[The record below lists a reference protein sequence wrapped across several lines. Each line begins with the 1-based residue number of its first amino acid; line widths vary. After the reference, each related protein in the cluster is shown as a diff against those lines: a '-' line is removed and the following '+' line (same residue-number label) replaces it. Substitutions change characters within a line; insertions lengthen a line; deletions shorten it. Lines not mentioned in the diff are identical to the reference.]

1 MSNYPAGIGNY
12 FSEQAEWEMAIERA
26 EERIVEEYGD
36 GDLYMIENELCNE
49 ETGQE
54 YLIELGIDIENL
66 WKYWISREELTSQM
80 AEENMRECS

>member
-12 FSEQAEWEMAIERA
+12 FEEEAKWERELESAEKYLEDEF
-26 EERIVEEYGD
+26 GD
-36 GDLYMIENELCNE
+36 GELYMIENELCNE

-54 YLIELGIDIENL
+54 FLIELGIDTENL
-66 WKYWISREELTSQM
+66 WEYWISREELTSQL